1 MREFQ
6 FILKIEGSF
15 IVAPNLFPPRG
26 EYGRNYEVVSN
37 DSDGIKI
44 IKSPVI
50 VGGTYS
56 RRGSKY
62 KLTQVV
68 NISGRPHAVF
78 QLELGG

>member
-26 EYGRNYEVVSN
+26 DKKTYEVVSN

-50 VGGTYS
+50 VGGVYS

-62 KLTQVV
+62 KLTQ
-68 NISGRPHAVF
+68 IIDLDGQHAVF